1 MPGRPGA
8 AQRAAAL
15 STCPVRPA
23 VGHASGAPRLNCPRR
38 RRRGIESLACGVARF
53 LFVPYSVAGH
63 VHPMLPVMAELAR
76 RGHDV
81 HALVGR
87 RFAAPVAAVGVQV
100 IALAAVADVYLP
112 DRWTAAAVRR
122 FTLGRLR
129 RVAIHRSASR
139 TLKAHLA
146 RSQPHLVVLD
156 PMIGWAHRT
165 VERAAIRSV
174 VFSTTFASTAAGGAA
189 LARQYGPPWTAALQP
204 LRPFVRRHRRP
215 LLVHAPPELQPAADA
230 MEAGIHLVGPLLRPV
245 RPAAA
250 DARRPVLFVSFGTV
264 FARDRAVFRQII
276 EAFDGTAWQLLI
288 ATGHAD
294 LDTLGPLPPNVTA
307 ARWVDQ
313 ADALARAAVFL
324 THAGMNSAMEALA
337 AGVPMVFMPRS
348 REQRF
353 IADRLTA
360 MGVGRPM
367 NRGAIVATITA
378 VASDQRIRAAVEVWR
393 GRLAAAPGARL
404 AAEVLENEAGLA

>member
-1 MPGRPGA
+1 M
-8 AQRAAAL
+8 
-15 STCPVRPA
+15 T
-23 VGHASGAPRLNCPRR
+23 
-38 RRRGIESLACGVARF
+38 RF

-63 VHPMLPVMAELAR
+63 VHPMLPVMAELVR
-76 RGHDV
+76 RGHEV
-81 HALVGR
+81 HALVGG
-87 RFAAPVAAVGVQV
+87 RFAAPVNAVGAQV

-129 RVAIHRSASR
+129 RVAIHRRASQ
-139 TLKAHLA
+139 TLRAYLVQSRPDLA
-146 RSQPHLVVLD
+146 VLD

-165 VERAAIRSV
+165 AERAAIRSV
-174 VFSTTFASTAAGGAA
+174 VFSTTFASTAVGGAA
-189 LARQYGPPWTAALQP
+189 LARQYGPRWTAALQP

-215 LLVHAPPELQPAADA
+215 LLVHALPELQPAADA
-230 MEAGIHLVGPLLRPV
+230 MEPGIYLIGPLLRPV

-250 DARRPVLFVSFGTV
+250 YPRRPLLFVSFGTV
-264 FARDRAVFRQII
+264 FARDLPVFRQII
-276 EAFDGTAWQLLI
+276 EAFDGTAWELLI
-288 ATGHAD
+288 ATGHTA

-353 IADRLTA
+353 IADRLTGL
-360 MGVGRPM
+360 GVGRPM
-367 NRGAIVATITA
+367 NRGAIVETITA
-378 VASDQRIRAAVEVWR
+378 VASDRRIRAAVDVWCE
-393 GRLAAAPGARL
+393 RLATAPGARL
-404 AAEVLENEAGLA
+404 AAEVLENEAGLAD